1 MYISNLIEYI
11 HIYAKTPKNSSPNK
25 KSSQHVWQFQNMA
38 DERTTKI
45 FFQAGMSI
53 AFDMA

>member
-1 MYISNLIEYI
+1 MYISNLIEYTYI
-11 HIYAKTPKNSSPNK
+11 RKNAKNSSPNK